1 MVYSIKKD
9 YSLRHETD
17 PKNGDDLPKRSPEI
31 VTIFEGTISQRWY
44 LRNSGTISQRSSLF
58 LRVQS
63 LIEIVM
69 YFIMD
74 DRHGDCTC
82 KIEVPSLWRWF
93 KSGGQSPWRSYLNFS
108 SAISGRL
115 YLYFAS
121 VISWRWYLNFSST
134 ISGDV

>member
-1 MVYSIKKD
+1 MLYKQCRLIVDKKNMGIKIK
-9 YSLRHETD
+9 
-17 PKNGDDLPKRSPEI
+17 PEI
-31 VTIFEGTISQRWY
+31 EGCKNKGQKDLIIDPDVSKWRVNPAEPTYDLQRTSAPPGISQRWY

-82 KIEVPSLWRWF
+82 KIEVPSLWR
-93 KSGGQSPWRSYLNFS
+93 
-108 SAISGRL
+108 
-115 YLYFAS
+115 
-121 VISWRWYLNFSST
+121 
-134 ISGDV
+134 